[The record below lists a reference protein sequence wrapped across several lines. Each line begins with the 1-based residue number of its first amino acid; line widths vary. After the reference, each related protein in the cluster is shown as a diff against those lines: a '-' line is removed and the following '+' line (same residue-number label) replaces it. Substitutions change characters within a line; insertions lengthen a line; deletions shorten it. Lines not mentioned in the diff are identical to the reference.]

1 MDLPSWRDRAWYV
14 FDNFMAR
21 GTIALIAGLFAVSA
35 VGILVVAGIVAAAG
49 LAHEEGLDFPGIL
62 WRSLL
67 RTLDASTIGLEEGP
81 AGFLAAMLVVVF
93 GGIFVISTL
102 IGIINTGIE
111 GRLAELRKGRSR
123 VVERGH
129 TVILGWSH
137 QVHTIVAELVEAAA
151 SHRGT
156 VIVILADR
164 DPAEMQDEI
173 RGRLRSTGR
182 TRLVYRR
189 GSPIDIDDLRIASLR
204 TSKSIIVLSPEIGD
218 PDADVIKTILAI
230 TNHPERRTEPYHI
243 VAEIRD
249 PINLEIARL
258 IGRDEL
264 VPIPSEDVVS
274 RITAQTCRQSG
285 LSTVYEGLL
294 DFEGNEIYFAADAA
308 MIGRTYGEALHA
320 FVEASVI
327 GIRPA
332 GGQPIVN
339 PPMDTVLGPDDRLV
353 VIAPDEDRIR
363 PAAEPPTIDLSVLR
377 TAPDRPA
384 NPERTLVLG
393 WNRRGPAIVGE
404 LDAYVAPGSEVVIV
418 ADRPTEEVAKLVG
431 SLVHQ
436 RIDLRRG
443 DPTQRL
449 TLTGLG
455 IEAFDHVVVL
465 GDSDRLDP
473 QQADGRTL
481 ITLLHL
487 RNLMAERDST
497 ISIVSEILDVR
508 NLALAD
514 VARPDD
520 IIVSERLVS
529 LMVAQVAEAPELG
542 PVFTELLNPAGS
554 EIYLKPAGDYVALGQ
569 PVTFASIIE
578 AARRRG
584 ESAFGLQVA
593 ARSRE
598 SSAAYGVV
606 INPAKAPPWT
616 LVPGD
621 RVIVLADS

>member
-1 MDLPSWRDRAWYV
+1 MELPSWRDRAWYA

-21 GTIALIAGLFAVSA
+21 GTIALIAGLFAIAA
-35 VGILVVAGIVAAAG
+35 VVIVVVTVIVAAAG
-49 LAHEEGLDFPGIL
+49 LAHEEGLDFPGVL

-67 RTLDASTIGLEEGP
+67 RTLDPSTIGLEEGQP
-81 AGFLAAMLVVVF
+81 GFLAAMLIVVF

-137 QVHTIVAELVEAAA
+137 QVHTIVSELVDAAA
-151 SHRGT
+151 SQGGT

-189 GSPIDIDDLRIASLR
+189 GSPIDVDDLRIASVR
-204 TSKSIIVLSPEIGD
+204 TSKSIIVLSPESGD

-285 LSTVYEGLL
+285 LSTVYEKLL
-294 DFEGNEIYFAADAA
+294 DFKGNEIYFAADAA
-308 MIGRTYGEALHA
+308 MTGRTYGEALHA

-327 GIRPA
+327 GIQPA

-339 PPMDTVLGPDDRLV
+339 PPMDTVLGPDDRFV

-363 PAAEPPTIDLSVLR
+363 PVAEPPVIDLSVLR
-377 TAPDRPA
+377 PAPDRPV

-404 LDAYVAPGSEVVIV
+404 LDAYVAPGSEVVVV
-418 ADRPTEEVAKLVG
+418 ADRPTDAVAATVG
-431 SLVHQ
+431 PLVHQ
-436 RIDLRRG
+436 RIDLRTG
-443 DPTQRL
+443 DPTQRA
-449 TLTGLG
+449 TLAGLG
-455 IEAFDHVVVL
+455 IEAFDHIVVL

-487 RNLMAERDST
+487 RNLVADRKGQT
-497 ISIVSEILDVR
+497 IVSEILDVR

-529 LMVAQVAEAPELG
+529 LMVAQVAESTELG
-542 PVFTELLNPAGS
+542 PVFTELLNPTGS
-554 EIYLKPAGDYVALGQ
+554 EIYLKPAGDYVAIGQ
-569 PVTFASIIE
+569 PVTFSSIIE

-584 ESAFGLQVA
+584 ESAFGLQIG
-593 ARSRE
+593 ARSRD
-598 SSAAYGVV
+598 SAAAYGVV
-606 INPAKAPPWT
+606 INPAKATPWN
-616 LVPGD
+616 LAPED
-621 RVIVLADS
+621 RVVVLAGS